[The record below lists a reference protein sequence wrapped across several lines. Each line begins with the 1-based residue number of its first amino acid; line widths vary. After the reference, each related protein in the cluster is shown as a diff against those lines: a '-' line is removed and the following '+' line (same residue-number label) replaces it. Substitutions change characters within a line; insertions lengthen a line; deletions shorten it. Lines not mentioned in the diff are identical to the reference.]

1 MDLSSET
8 IQNDLNLHY
17 TTRRLQRGKVIEY
30 KWNDELKK
38 GDVHNPTLDFYF
50 YKVSRTFTKKHM
62 MNLDDEII
70 KLPNIRMSKRNN
82 PLFNVCHDSAL
93 FGVDHNTIVTP
104 SPLSEKVS
112 RERAGVEY
120 K

>member
-1 MDLSSET
+1 
-8 IQNDLNLHY
+8 
-17 TTRRLQRGKVIEY
+17 
-30 KWNDELKK
+30 
-38 GDVHNPTLDFYF
+38 
-50 YKVSRTFTKKHM
+50 M

-70 KLPNIRMSKRNN
+70 KTPNIRRSKRNN
-82 PLFNVCHDSAL
+82 QLFNVCHDSAL